1 MVLYMKENGAIT
13 QLSAK
18 DSFLM
23 PQEISIKA
31 SGPVIC
37 ATGPENFVVSTAL
50 YLQVNGKMTSNQG
63 MERRC
68 GRTRR
73 SSMDTMREG

>member
-1 MVLYMKENGAIT
+1 MRENGAIT
-13 QLSAK
+13 VLLEKAHSQML
-18 DSFLM
+18 
-23 PQEISIKA
+23 QEIFTKA

-37 ATGPENFVVSTAL
+37 VMGPENFVVSTAL